1 MATDDLLL
9 TNPSHDRVAEPRF
22 HVHFSCSAAYRDIK
36 AMFDQFVS
44 AGGLASMSS
53 RFFLPLEQWVK
64 PFVDKFSPD
73 RLGIDRTSL

>member
-22 HVHFSCSAAYRDIK
+22 HFHLSCSAAYRDIK

-44 AGGLASMSS
+44 AGGLASMDIYGLEFSLMSS
-53 RFFLPLEQWVK
+53 RFFPAVGTMGEAI
-64 PFVDKFSPD
+64 
-73 RLGIDRTSL
+73 RR